1 MNGPSKLSPRPN
13 DIGGLCAIAHTDGQV
28 QLSAIE
34 FPVKQTHSFDETYLA
49 AG

>member
-1 MNGPSKLSPRPN
+1 MTL
-13 DIGGLCAIAHTDGQV
+13 GGLCAIAHADSQV

-34 FPVKQTHSFDETYLA
+34 FPVKHTHSFDGTYLA